1 MLTFRPPVRSSRRL
15 RMAPRARLHGHSGA
29 RTIAFIHVGE
39 TGRAAKDRIRPMP
52 SADLLGYLRTQ
63 TAPEQIADRIL
74 AAIAVGILNPGD
86 RLPSERQLTATF
98 DVSRTTL
105 RQAISRLSAL
115 GVLQA
120 RRGRQGGTFVAGE
133 HYKQEE
139 LAAIQRALGPIREQL
154 QVMLDYRNL
163 IQQSIA
169 KTAARRRTAAD
180 VDRMRLALEAYR
192 ESSSATESRDADR
205 ELHEAIAQATR
216 NAYLVHLNGELAS
229 AANLGF
235 AAHPYSSEL
244 HSRALKQHEA
254 LVAAIELGDDAV
266 AELVAAEHFEVTS
279 TKPWIDALAAGDSAA
294 QEG

>member
-1 MLTFRPPVRSSRRL
+1 
-15 RMAPRARLHGHSGA
+15 
-29 RTIAFIHVGE
+29 
-39 TGRAAKDRIRPMP
+39 MP

-192 ESSSATESRDADR
+192 ESSSATES
-205 ELHEAIAQATR
+205 TR